1 MGTREET
8 GRPASAETPVE
19 RATTATG
26 VLAPLVA
33 LGAIFLATVLS
44 PSFTWTGEPLS
55 FLGSA
60 GQPTRPLFNY
70 GLVVGG
76 LLSLPFAGRLVATG
90 RNRLE
95 RLGGGT
101 FALTGTAMGL
111 VGVFPMGTTWHF
123 PAAVS
128 FYLLLSVS
136 TWLYGAGNV
145 LAGDRWRGA
154 LTVGLGVL
162 NLLTWAV
169 YAAVF
174 APTGLSLALPE
185 LVGALALGA
194 WTAAT
199 AVRLF

>member
-1 MGTREET
+1 METRDAT

-19 RATTATG
+19 RATTAAG
-26 VLAPLVA
+26 VLAPAVA
-33 LGAIFLATVLS
+33 LGAVFLATVLS
-44 PSFTWTGEPLS
+44 PTFTWTGDPLS

-95 RLGGGT
+95 RLGGGA
-101 FALTGTAMGL
+101 FALTGAAMGL
-111 VGVFPMGTTWHF
+111 VGVFPMETVWHF
-123 PAAVS
+123 PAAAS

-145 LAGDRWRGA
+145 VAGDRLRGA

-162 NLLTWAV
+162 NLLTWVV
-169 YAAVF
+169 YVVVF

-194 WTAAT
+194 WTTAT